1 MNVPVMSACS
11 SASGFPQHYL
21 QRAVLSVLLA
31 PKPAFT
37 PLCFLLCLLPTTEIS
52 MLFQEKLIEH
62 TTHLIYS
69 LHLITAVTNFSVK
82 YLSLYLTEVTKQ
94 QCKMVL

>member
-1 MNVPVMSACS
+1 
-11 SASGFPQHYL
+11 
-21 QRAVLSVLLA
+21 
-31 PKPAFT
+31 
-37 PLCFLLCLLPTTEIS
+37 